1 MFSLPY
7 NFGAGGH
14 LPLIPSSHIPF
25 LLWLWVREF
34 LRHLCIDCCL
44 RIKLYRQSTQWEI
57 SQMPESQ
64 EKDLVGIQTRSQNP
78 ERCLKV
84 CISNLHVDFCFL
96 VVFGKLA
103 FGIPTFL
110 GFIPLSQL
118 YHHFELDGL
127 SHAHNPTHV
136 YYFSCHVRNC
146 RLRLE
151 VEVLYCC
158 RFWKGCQVF
167 VVTAY
172 SHERRCTVQFSD
184 QNHLRFTAT
193 NPAKN
198 RPA

>member
-1 MFSLPY
+1 MCPWLSQIVNVQSSIQLWC
-7 NFGAGGH
+7 GGS
-14 LPLIPSSHIPF
+14 PSSDLILSYSF

-110 GFIPLSQL
+110 GFIPLSQR

-127 SHAHNPTHV
+127 SHAHNPRIFFLMPCAQLST
-136 YYFSCHVRNC
+136 S
-146 RLRLE
+146 
-151 VEVLYCC
+151 
-158 RFWKGCQVF
+158 
-167 VVTAY
+167 T
-172 SHERRCTVQFSD
+172 
-184 QNHLRFTAT
+184 
-193 NPAKN
+193 
-198 RPA
+198 